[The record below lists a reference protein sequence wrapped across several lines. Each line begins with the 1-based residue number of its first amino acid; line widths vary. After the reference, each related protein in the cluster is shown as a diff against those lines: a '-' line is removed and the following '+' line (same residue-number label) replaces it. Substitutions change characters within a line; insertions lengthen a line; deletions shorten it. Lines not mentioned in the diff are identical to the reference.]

1 MSNLKLKL
9 MKTKLLFFAFII
21 LSGALLAQPAPSS
34 SFPFDDG
41 ILDAM
46 ENVTSSAGGAVLPTI
61 VADPVRGN
69 VLSFPGG
76 ANADANCITLSNNAY
91 TAFDAVT
98 YNLWI
103 KANSLDT
110 WSRFFT
116 FGTEGIQDT
125 GDEFWSTPANG
136 RLAQRMSVT
145 IDHGAADP
153 GKEVPFSDATIET
166 GRWYMFTAAYDATHL
181 KLWVD
186 GVEAGDSAHVGT
198 APSAQTIVVSYLGKS
213 VWPDPLYN
221 GYIDNFKIFGSFLS
235 DADVAAI
242 YTAEAITGGV
252 KNDAG
257 KLNMVVY
264 TYNGQ
269 IMVQD
274 PESIGIRSVKIYNM
288 AGGLVLQD
296 DHCTGVINHYLPAS
310 LYLVKVQTTK
320 GDFITKISL

>member
-1 MSNLKLKL
+1 

-103 KANSLDT
+103 KANALDT

-116 FGTEGIQDT
+116 FGTEAVSGAAA
-125 GDEFWSTPANG
+125 EYWSTPANG

-145 IDHGAADP
+145 IDEGTADP
-153 GKEVPFSDATIET
+153 GKELPFSDATIET
-166 GRWYMFTAAYDATHL
+166 GRWYMFTAALDANHC

-186 GVEAGDSAHVGT
+186 GVPSGDSVHVGT

-235 DADVAAI
+235 DADVTAI
-242 YTAEAITGGV
+242 YTAEAIGGGV
-252 KNDAG
+252 KKDAG

-264 TYNGQ
+264 AYNGQ

-296 DHCTGVINHYLPAS
+296 DHCTGVIHHSLPAS
-310 LYLVKVQTTK
+310 LYLVKVQTNK
-320 GDFITKISL
+320 GDFVTKISL

>member
-1 MSNLKLKL
+1 
-9 MKTKLLFFAFII
+9 MKTKLLFLA
-21 LSGALLAQPAPSS
+21 LVVASGSLLAQPAPSS
-34 SFPFDDG
+34 SFPFDDN
-41 ILDAM
+41 INDVM
-46 ENVTSSAGGAVLPTI
+46 ETVTSAAGGVIAPTI

-103 KANSLDT
+103 KANARDM

-116 FGTEGIQDT
+116 FGTEAVSGAAA
-125 GDEFWSTPANG
+125 EYWSTPANG
-136 RLAQRMSVT
+136 RLSQRMSVT
-145 IDHGAADP
+145 IDEGSSDS
-153 GKEVPFSDATIET
+153 GKELPFGATPADTIKT
-166 GRWYMFTAAYDATHL
+166 GRWYMFTAALNNTHC

-186 GVEAGDSAHVGT
+186 GVPSGDSAHVGT

-213 VWPDPLYN
+213 VWNDALYN

-242 YTAEAITGGV
+242 YTAEAIGGGV
-252 KNDAG
+252 KEETG

-264 TYNGQ
+264 AWRDQ
-269 IMVQD
+269 IIVQD
-274 PESIGIRSVKIYNM
+274 PERIGIRSVKVYNM

-296 DHCTGVINHYLPAS
+296 DNCTGMINHNLPAN
-310 LYLVKVQTTK
+310 LYLVKVQTNK
-320 GDFITKISL
+320 GDFVTKVSLK